1 MFKWIVGLS
10 ALIIAGCAAYF
21 SVTGI
26 ALLFS
31 GATLGVAIMA
41 GSLELGKLVAASY
54 LHRYWKKINL
64 LFKIYFTSAVLALI
78 FITSMGIFGFLSNAY
93 QKTSLQVQQVESQV
107 QILQSQRSGLVTDI
121 SRFEARIQ
129 TLTNQRTAQETRY
142 DSLVAGEN
150 WVNAGRTFQLIESSD
165 NEIRGLNEQINQ
177 ARQKL
182 TDLDTQVLTIQSENI
197 DIAREIGGFKF
208 IAEAFNVP
216 IDTAV
221 KWFIIMLIFVFDPL
235 AVSLV
240 IAYNKLI
247 EKTDDEYEM
256 YKTVVNN
263 MKGLI
268 KKEKTPIFDKEEQK
282 EILYDDILDS
292 DDDKTDDEIAENSQE
307 DDFDDLGGVNGG
319 VDKDLGRVSDT
330 PQIKPN
336 SKKVI
341 DK

>member
-10 ALIIAGCAAYF
+10 ALLIAGTAAYF

-54 LHRYWKKINL
+54 LHRYWNKINF
-64 LFKIYFTSAVLALI
+64 LFKFYFTTAVLALI

-93 QKTSLQVQQVESQV
+93 QKTSLQVQQIESQV
-107 QILQSQRSGLVTDI
+107 EILLTQRSGLTDDI
-121 SRFEARIQ
+121 SRSERRIQ
-129 TLTNQRTAQETRY
+129 ILTDQRSSQETRY
-142 DSLVAGEN
+142 DSLVANEN
-150 WVNAGRTFQLIESSD
+150 WVNARRTFELIEGAD
-165 NEIRGLNEQINQ
+165 TEIRGLTSQINEI
-177 ARQKL
+177 RQKIS
-182 TDLDTQVLTIQSENI
+182 DIDTQVLAIRSENM
-197 DIAREIGGFKF
+197 DVAREIGGFRF
-208 IAEAFNVP
+208 IADAFNVP

-240 IAYNKLI
+240 IAYNKLTEVHDDTSSHKTYKI
-247 EKTDDEYEM
+247 YGEEKW
-256 YKTVVNN
+256 
-263 MKGLI
+263 
-268 KKEKTPIFDKEEQK
+268 KEKLKNTVLSFD
-282 EILYDDILDS
+282 YDS
-292 DDDKTDDEIAENSQE
+292 DDDKSDEELWENTLEDGLDDIPYEESQDKPDKTDTE
-307 DDFDDLGGVNGG
+307 
-319 VDKDLGRVSDT
+319 KDLGRVSDT

-341 DK
+341 EN